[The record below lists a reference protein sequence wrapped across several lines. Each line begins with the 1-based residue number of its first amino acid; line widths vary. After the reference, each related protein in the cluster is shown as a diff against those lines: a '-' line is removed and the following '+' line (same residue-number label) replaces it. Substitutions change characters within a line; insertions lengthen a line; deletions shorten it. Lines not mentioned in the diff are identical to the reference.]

1 MVNDYTQFAD
11 KLKAVWATIYHSFT
25 DWRRGASIETRSWLL

>member
-1 MVNDYTQFAD
+1 LV
-11 KLKAVWATIYHSFT
+11 KAVLITIFQTFT